1 MLFRFADE
9 KLEKLYLHGT
19 GSKQYPEGVAEA
31 FIRRVRTIEG
41 ATDERDFRALKSLH
55 FEKLKGFKNRYSM
68 RLNKTWR
75 LILTFE
81 KNEDGK
87 IVVIIEINKHYGE

>member
-19 GSKQYPEGVAEA
+19 GSKKYPEGVVEV
-31 FIRRVRTIEG
+31 FLRRVRTIEG
-41 ATDERDFRALKSLH
+41 ATDERDMRALKSLH

-68 RLNKTWR
+68 RLTKTWR

-81 KNEDGK
+81 KNKDGK
-87 IVVIIEINKHYGE
+87 IVVIIEINKHYGD